1 MQIDFYWDIGST
13 NTYFAYHLIQP
24 IAERYGAAIRFIPF
38 NLGHVFRTHRYV
50 LAEEPRAKLANR
62 RRDLERWAERYG
74 LPFRMPDQ
82 FPIKTSRALRAAL
95 AAREMGHERAFLDAL
110 FSAYWERNDASIV
123 EYPGLTALANEL
135 GLDGDALVALAD
147 SVEMRAALAEAT
159 DGGLARGVFGAPSFY
174 IGDELF
180 WGKDRMEFI
189 EAALAEASRR
199 AT

>member
-24 IAERYGAAIRFIPF
+24 IAERYGAAINFVPF
-38 NLGHVFRTHRYV
+38 NLGYVFRTHGYV

-74 LPFRMPDQ
+74 LPFRMPER

-95 AAREMGHERAFLDAL
+95 VAREWGCERAFLDAL
-110 FSAYWERNDASIV
+110 FAVYWEQGDASIA
-123 EYPGLTALANEL
+123 EYAGLSALAEAI
-135 GLDGDALVALAD
+135 GLDGRALVERAD
-147 SVEMRAALAEAT
+147 SAEMKGALAEAT
-159 DGGLARGVFGAPSFY
+159 NGGLARGVFGAPSFFV
-174 IGDELF
+174 GDELY

-189 EAALAEASRR
+189 EAALAEASG
-199 AT
+199 